1 MVTASIMGLVG
12 LAPSPPAE
20 QAAASR
26 FSFRMARM
34 TYKSKFPLPVQ
45 ATGFRFL
52 TDPSLPTNS
61 VLEIDTAANPLRVD
75 FDKEQL
81 EKLARDA
88 TLAAAKCSPKKGWS
102 IERPR
107 T

>member
-1 MVTASIMGLVG
+1 
-12 LAPSPPAE
+12 
-20 QAAASR
+20 
-26 FSFRMARM
+26 MARM

-45 ATGFRFL
+45 VTGFRFL
-52 TDPSLPTNS
+52 TDPSRPTHA

-88 TLAAAKCSPKKGWS
+88 TLVAAKCSPKKGWS

>member
-1 MVTASIMGLVG
+1 
-12 LAPSPPAE
+12 
-20 QAAASR
+20 
-26 FSFRMARM
+26 MARM

-52 TDPSLPTNS
+52 TDPLLPTHA

-81 EKLARDA
+81 EKLARQA

>member
-1 MVTASIMGLVG
+1 MPARAPLPVTGG
-12 LAPSPPAE
+12 
-20 QAAASR
+20 R
-26 FSFRMARM
+26 FPFREARM

-52 TDPSLPTNS
+52 TDPSLPTHA
-61 VLEIDTAANPLRVD
+61 VLEIDTAASPLRVD

-88 TLAAAKCSPKKGWS
+88 TFAAAKCSPKKGQS

>member
-1 MVTASIMGLVG
+1 
-12 LAPSPPAE
+12 
-20 QAAASR
+20 
-26 FSFRMARM
+26 MARM

-45 ATGFRFL
+45 ATGFRFI
-52 TDPSLPTNS
+52 TDPSLPTHAA
-61 VLEIDTAANPLRVD
+61 LEVDTAANPLRVN

-88 TLAAAKCSPKKGWS
+88 TFAAAKCSPKKGQS

>member
-1 MVTASIMGLVG
+1 
-12 LAPSPPAE
+12 
-20 QAAASR
+20 
-26 FSFRMARM
+26 M
-34 TYKSKFPLPVQ
+34 TCKSKFPLPVH

-52 TDPSLPTNS
+52 TDPSLPTHA

-88 TLAAAKCSPKKGWS
+88 ILAGRQVQPPKGPVYCSAASWEAFKAWPH
-102 IERPR
+102 P